1 MMNHRSRKSVKPPFV
16 LIFLMLLSV
25 ERGSANVSAD
35 ETISPR
41 PHPFGQREH
50 TVQRMN
56 GESEPT
62 SIPAEIQW
70 ISEPWFREKADE
82 NAQMPYL
89 TFLPE
94 KDRVLMLVE
103 THQPIRTAFI
113 HSDDHGRTWSE
124 RKWLSTDADGQPIGV
139 ALGLTN
145 FGGGK
150 LLVYP
155 ENLAHGKWLS
165 HDFGETWKMLPVH
178 DSVKTRYMWD
188 PLLVLKDSHGKV
200 TKLLEASYRETGV
213 PWGSPDGFYSQAYF
227 RSSTDEGETWSEE
240 VKVPQWL
247 GVNEVNVIR
256 AANGDL
262 VAACRTDYPKR
273 FAHLKLDHF
282 GGLAVSISKD
292 EGQTWSKLTP
302 LYEWGRHHPSLVLLP
317 NGELLMTYVVR
328 LGYPATWT
336 GIPQFGVEAVL
347 SRDHGKTW
355 DKEHRYILASWEG
368 NMRGEHAWFCGVQ
381 STSTVQL
388 PDGLLLTAF
397 GTGFRNP
404 FNATVC
410 KMDVALVRWRLTP
423 STNQD

>member
-1 MMNHRSRKSVKPPFV
+1 MTMTPLCVHCA
-16 LIFLMLLSV
+16 LILLTV
-25 ERGSANVSAD
+25 VRGSASVSA
-35 ETISPR
+35 EEPGSPR
-41 PHPFGQREH
+41 HHPFGQREH
-50 TVQRMN
+50 VVQRMN

-62 SIPAEIQW
+62 SMPAEIQW
-70 ISEPWFREKADE
+70 ISEPWFRENADE

-124 RKWLSTDADGQPIGV
+124 RQWLSTDSDGRPDGV

-145 FGGGK
+145 FGSGK
-150 LLVYP
+150 LLVFP
-155 ENLAHGKWLS
+155 ENLAHGRWLS
-165 HDFGETWKMLPVH
+165 HDFGETWRFLPVH
-178 DSVKTRYMWD
+178 DPVKTRYMWD
-188 PLLVLKDSHGKV
+188 PLLVLQDVQGKA

-227 RSSTDEGETWSEE
+227 RSSADEGETWSED

-247 GVNEVNVIR
+247 GVNEVNLIR

-292 EGQTWSKLTP
+292 EGQTWSKPNP

-317 NGELLMTYVVR
+317 TSDLLMTYVVR
-328 LGYPATWT
+328 LGYPATWK
-336 GIPQFGVEAVL
+336 GIPQFGVEAML
-347 SRDHGKTW
+347 SHDHGQTW
-355 DKEHRYILASWEG
+355 DKAGRFILATWEG
-368 NMRGEHAWFCGVQ
+368 SIVGDTAWFCGVQ
-381 STSTVQL
+381 STSTVLL

-397 GTGFRNP
+397 GTGFRN
-404 FNATVC
+404 ASETKVC
-410 KMDVALVRWRLTP
+410 KMDVALVSWRL
-423 STNQD
+423 SD